1 MIALYDD
8 AQKSNTLIDATGTNT
23 LSGFWVESAERT
35 DDYKGDT
42 YRTSDGTLITWTA
55 FNKYEDNLM
64 LTNMQK
70 DTVEELEDL
79 VNDRTKVYYCPDTE
93 HRSSELYEVML
104 DIPFNHSYNP
114 LTKRYSMNLVVREV

>member
-1 MIALYDD
+1 MIAIYDD
-8 AQKSNTLIDATGTNT
+8 AQKSNVLVAAEGTDT

-70 DTVEELEDL
+70 DTVAELEDL
-79 VNDRTKVYYCPDTE
+79 VQERTTVYYCPDTDN
-93 HRSSELYEVML
+93 RPTELYEVML
-104 DIPFNHSYNP
+104 DIPFNHSYNH